1 MENENI
7 QTNIPE
13 QTVTTPAEQ
22 PVETQ
27 PVAEA
32 EVSPESFDIE
42 VRERKEEKIEY
53 GDDIDPDE
61 AKTIGTIV
69 EKQTA
74 SVKKALQEAQ
84 DRLEVDSFIQSKPEY
99 AKYKGAIL
107 KYLQHPVYS
116 QIPVKNIATMVA
128 ANDLIKLGA
137 EMERQ
142 AQTKAATTQTTGTQA
157 RSVQGNVS
165 DWRKMNKSDF
175 ESHKRRI
182 MGHQV

>member
-1 MENENI
+1 MDENI
-7 QTNIPE
+7 QPQAVQET
-13 QTVTTPAEQ
+13 
-22 PVETQ
+22 VETSQ
-27 PVAEA
+27 ESVQETPVQ
-32 EVSPESFDIE
+32 ESAINVDALEIE
-42 VRERKEEKIEY
+42 VREKKEEKIDY
-53 GDDIDPDE
+53 GDEIDPEE
-61 AKTIGTIV
+61 AKAIGSIV

-84 DRLEVDSFIQSKPEY
+84 DRLEVDTFLQDKPEFG
-99 AKYKGAIL
+99 KYKGAIL

-142 AQTKAATTQTTGTQA
+142 AQTKAATTQTTGTQVRTA
-157 RSVQGNVS
+157 QTTGS
-165 DWRKMNKSDF
+165 DWTKMNKNDF
-175 ESHKRRI
+175 EAHKRKI

>member
-1 MENENI
+1 METENI
-7 QTNIPE
+7 QTPEIQNIPQPE
-13 QTVTTPAEQ
+13 VVSEVPEVTTPEPEFNPEQ
-22 PVETQ
+22 VE
-27 PVAEA
+27 
-32 EVSPESFDIE
+32 IE

-84 DRLEVDSFIQSKPEY
+84 DRLEVDTFIQDKPEFS
-99 AKYKGAIL
+99 KYKGAIL

-128 ANDLIKLGA
+128 ANDLMKIGA
-137 EMERQ
+137 EKERM
-142 AQTKAATTQTTGTQA
+142 AQQKASNTRTTGTPA
-157 RSVQGNVS
+157 RTFQTGQS
-165 DWRKMNKSDF
+165 DWKAMNKSEF
-175 ESHKRRI
+175 EAQKRRI
-182 MGHQV
+182 LGHQV